1 MEVSSYENEVRQQ
14 SQKRNQMQD
23 LSESLYDLH
32 SIEATGPRR
41 GRDNAS
47 AEVYRG
53 GTTRSGAMAGKIPMQ
68 ACSTVIR
75 LEEGSQASGRLCVCG
90 SQESDSFEEML
101 ELCASGSDVVSPS
114 HLAQTV
120 LRAGRLLS
128 HPRHQGERK
137 AIQGDPRCVP
147 LRWHGTSNH

>member
-1 MEVSSYENEVRQQ
+1 MTTPQQRYTAEALQDQELWQVRSLCRPALRSSVWRREVKQV
-14 SQKRNQMQD
+14 
-23 LSESLYDLH
+23 
-32 SIEATGPRR
+32 G
-41 GRDNAS
+41 
-47 AEVYRG
+47 V
-53 GTTRSGAMAGKIPMQ
+53 
-68 ACSTVIR
+68 
-75 LEEGSQASGRLCVCG
+75 CVCG

-137 AIQGDPRCVP
+137 AIQGDPR
-147 LRWHGTSNH
+147 